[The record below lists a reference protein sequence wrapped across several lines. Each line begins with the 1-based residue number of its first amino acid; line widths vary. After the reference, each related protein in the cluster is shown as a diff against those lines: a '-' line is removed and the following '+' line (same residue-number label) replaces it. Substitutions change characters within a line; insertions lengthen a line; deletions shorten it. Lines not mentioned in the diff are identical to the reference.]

1 MPRLILESLNTNN
14 EVLNESMKVIEVA
27 TAGYLAFENP
37 FKIPLN
43 KYVRS
48 VLFGLTFIQYDEWIK
63 NKQKQKPQL
72 NFNY

>member
-1 MPRLILESLNTNN
+1 MPRLILESLNNN
-14 EVLNESMKVIEVA
+14 NKLLDESMKVVEVA

-37 FKIPLN
+37 LNIPLN
-43 KYVRS
+43 KWIRS
-48 VLFGLTFIQYDEWIK
+48 ALFGLAFVQYDAWIK